1 MLTTIHTNEVQN
13 IDNVFHFAQ
22 VKWHPFIWIF
32 ASFSGVPSCTLVSVF
47 DNLLKHVFINK
58 VSKRINFILDGFG
71 STNWSSLVCLRLHAR
86 ALDGGGHVANHT
98 RPFFPA
104 NELLAVRWS
113 LSCSEESSLS
123 LSSPLPTVNSSS
135 ALVVWFLTVAEASSH
150 FSGDDW
156 PSTESSLSM
165 ISSSLELSSKSDQL
179 VPLSQWLLLQSLQ
192 SLLLQAFLQS
202 LFRFF
207 WDLIPICNQLF
218 DVAFFLLKLIIFCHK
233 SFYFAL
239 HSMKNAMINYFLYC
253 LI

>member
-13 IDNVFHFAQ
+13 IDKVFHFTQ

-32 ASFSGVPSCTLVSVF
+32 ASFSEVPSCTLVSVF
-47 DNLLKHVFINK
+47 DNLLKYIFINK
-58 VSKRINFILDGFG
+58 VSKRIKFILDGFC
-71 STNWSSLVCLRLHAR
+71 STNWSSLVCLRLCACV
-86 ALDGGGHVANHT
+86 LDGGGHVVNHT

-104 NELLAVRWS
+104 NELLAVRSS

-123 LSSPLPTVNSSS
+123 FSFPLPTVNSSS
-135 ALVVWFLTVAEASSH
+135 ALVVWFLTIEEASSH

-179 VPLSQWLLLQSLQ
+179 VPLSQWLLLHPV
-192 SLLLQAFLQS
+192 AFLQS

-218 DVAFFLLKLIIFCHK
+218 DVAFFLLKPLIFCHK
-233 SFYFAL
+233 RFYFAL

-253 LI
+253 LM